1 MPVIQANPDL
11 VARCGLYC
19 GACKSY
25 LRGKCKG
32 CRENSKATWCKVRA
46 CCAERDIKTCAECT
60 EYSDPRTCKKY
71 NNFMS
76 RLFGLVFNSDR
87 AACIAQIKQLGLGG
101 HATAMAK
108 LERPVIKR

>member
-1 MPVIQANPDL
+1 MSRKLKGHL
-11 VARCGLYC
+11 VQGTRL
-19 GACKSY
+19 
-25 LRGKCKG
+25 LR
-32 CRENSKATWCKVRA
+32 RA
-46 CCAERDIKTCAECT
+46 DIKTCAECT